1 MDIKNSAKNVMLIAV
16 AEILC
21 FVAKSNKIRKISLSL
36 SPLIFPSDVVNNI
49 IKRVFK
55 KKFIP
60 RFHLAGLDR
69 EILDNAR
76 EIGLEKY
83 IVKIEKMANLKF
95 NGKTSEKE
103 AQKIANQAIKTKKVV
118 SVMVGPNNVH
128 DILDSLKV
136 DH

>member
-1 MDIKNSAKNVMLIAV
+1 
-16 AEILC
+16 
-21 FVAKSNKIRKISLSL
+21 
-36 SPLIFPSDVVNNI
+36 
-49 IKRVFK
+49 VFK
-55 KKFIP
+55 KNFIP
-60 RFHLAGLDR
+60 WLPLAGLDR
-69 EILDNAR
+69 DIFDNAR